1 MEELGNVFSL
11 IFQNIL
17 EVYDIVIPNFY
28 VVSQSVN
35 FNETILPA
43 LKPNNFYPN
52 KPLKTSWTVMS
63 HDVFFAVEHLQ
74 QNSRIVK

>member
-28 VVSQSVN
+28 VVSVLVSQ
-35 FNETILPA
+35 F
-43 LKPNNFYPN
+43 
-52 KPLKTSWTVMS
+52 
-63 HDVFFAVEHLQ
+63 
-74 QNSRIVK
+74 